1 MHTSITVNWWA
12 LALRGLAALVL
23 GILCF
28 ALTGM
33 ALSLLVALFAA
44 YLLIDG
50 LFALFAAVRGRSWF
64 LGLEGLFGIA
74 AGIIAFLLPGLTA
87 LVLALLIAVWA
98 ILTGIVEIYA
108 SFHLR
113 KVIRN
118 EWMLGLGG
126 VLSIIFGLLMAIF
139 PGAGLVTIIYLIG
152 AYAILWGVML
162 LILALTLRG
171 SRGVLRVTS

>member
-1 MHTSITVNWWA
+1 MHSSITVNWWA
-12 LALRGLAALVL
+12 LALRAVAALVL

-28 ALTGM
+28 VLTGI
-33 ALSLLVALFAA
+33 ALALLVVLFAA
-44 YLLIDG
+44 YLLVDG
-50 LFALFAAVRGRSWF
+50 VFALIAAFRGRSWF
-64 LGLEGLFGIA
+64 LGLEGLLGIV
-74 AGIIAFLLPGLTA
+74 AGIVAFVLPGLTA
-87 LVLALLIAVWA
+87 LVLALIIATWA
-98 ILTGIVEIYA
+98 ILTGILEIYA

-139 PGAGLVTIIYLIG
+139 PGAGLATIVYLIG

-171 SRGVLRVTS
+171 SRGVLMVTP